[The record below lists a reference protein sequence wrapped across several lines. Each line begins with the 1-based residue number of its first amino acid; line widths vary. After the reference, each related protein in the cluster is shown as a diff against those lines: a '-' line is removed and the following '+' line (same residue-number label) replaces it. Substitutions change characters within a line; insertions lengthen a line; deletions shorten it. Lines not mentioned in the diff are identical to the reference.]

1 MTTPIYG
8 LPPGVDAQQFQQ
20 FQAWMA
26 MQQQQQL
33 MQQSMGNASMQ
44 TYMPQQQMTSQ
55 QGHIPQ
61 QISQPNMAQ
70 AMTQPGMQQ
79 GTVPQ
84 QQQQMFTN
92 QMMATQ
98 PVGMLQQQMP
108 YATYQQMP
116 MAQFGTMPP
125 QMMQGYVQPGQFMPG
140 FGQVANFQQAQP
152 PSNIPKAMFDILNW
166 ITTVTTDWERKVFQ
180 DKKMKPDQ
188 VMQTMFDLKD
198 KWNAY
203 FAEFKKKKEL
213 GADPEF
219 KALLDAAAEKTV
231 LLIERLRA
239 RKKKLQPFMN
249 STRLKELSLD
259 IDRMVDYD
267 ANKRA
272 KIVNDINI
280 RLEDRSEVFKKNED
294 RTIL

>member
-152 PSNIPKAMFDILNW
+152 SSNIPKAMFDILNW